1 MRKFIFIAL
10 AIGLLAGAGFVDN
23 ADYAR
28 VLKADKAYPVNETE
42 AVSLRKANQTQIMSA
57 YILLERRMTDNEVYQ
72 DLAAIASF
80 ETGNWLIRKTV
91 EWQVKY
97 IDGLISDTRRILDSA
112 QKETNDGV
120 IVDLS
125 LMYIKFE
132 QIKSAQQAIDGELR
146 SAFAESR

>member
-1 MRKFIFIAL
+1 MRKFILATL

-28 VLKADKAYPVNETE
+28 VLKADKAYPVNEGET
-42 AVSLRKANQTQIMSA
+42 ASLRKANQARIMSA
-57 YILLERRMTDNEVYQ
+57 YILLERRMTDNEVYR
-72 DLAAIASF
+72 DLAAIAFF
-80 ETGNWLIRKTV
+80 ETGNWMIRNTV
-91 EWQVKY
+91 EWQVEY
-97 IDGLISDTRRILDSA
+97 TDRLISDTWRVLDMA

-125 LMYIKFE
+125 FIYIKFE

-146 SAFAESR
+146 VAFAES